1 MNTEDYKKEI
11 LRQLSDGKYYEKHKQ
26 DPKDNV
32 LKNISTCIESIEE
45 TNSNVTKEFDVF
57 PESVRTPVFYVL
69 PKIHKAPDSNLPLN
83 YPGRPNVSACSSP
96 TENISKYLD
105 YILKPHM
112 INLPSYIKDTTD
124 FIEKIKSFKFK
135 SEATYLVT
143 LDVSSLYTNIP
154 HSDGIDA
161 CKYFLDEH
169 CHGRLKSDD
178 VAKLI
183 KLVLQNNYFKFD
195 ENFYLQ
201 KMGTSMGSSMAPSYG
216 SLFMGKFE
224 QDFLRNRDIQPTL
237 WLRFL
242 DDIFMVW
249 DHSLEELELF
259 IRELNSFHP
268 DIKFTH
274 TISQDS
280 LSFLDVNISKGENL
294 CVETNIY
301 VKETN
306 DHQYLDYTSCHP
318 KQCKNGIPYSQAK
331 RYRRIIS
338 DDDKFKHSLS
348 QLREFFLDRGYPHDV
363 LDRAFQKVVNISQ
376 QEALQTQVGDKNS
389 VIPFTI
395 VYDPALPRIGN
406 TINKYW
412 SILNLSKSFTTKSVY
427 ENFKPVVAYRRPKNL
442 QDYLISSEFN
452 KQSDKLYLSQRC
464 NGSRCSHCTKIETG
478 SEFTSQ
484 MTGQAY
490 SLHHNVNCKSNIFTV

>member
-1 MNTEDYKKEI
+1 
-11 LRQLSDGKYYEKHKQ
+11 
-26 DPKDNV
+26 
-32 LKNISTCIESIEE
+32 
-45 TNSNVTKEFDVF
+45 
-57 PESVRTPVFYVL
+57 
-69 PKIHKAPDSNLPLN
+69 
-83 YPGRPNVSACSSP
+83 
-96 TENISKYLD
+96 
-105 YILKPHM
+105 
-112 INLPSYIKDTTD
+112 
-124 FIEKIKSFKFK
+124 
-135 SEATYLVT
+135 
-143 LDVSSLYTNIP
+143 
-154 HSDGIDA
+154 
-161 CKYFLDEH
+161 
-169 CHGRLKSDD
+169 
-178 VAKLI
+178 
-183 KLVLQNNYFKFD
+183 
-195 ENFYLQ
+195 
-201 KMGTSMGSSMAPSYG
+201 MGTAMGSSMAPSYA

-224 QDFLRNRDIQPTL
+224 QDFLRNRDLQPTL

-280 LSFLDVNISKGENL
+280 LSFLDVNISKGKNL

-306 DHQYLDYTSCHP
+306 NHQYLDYTSCHP

-348 QLREFFLDRGYPHDV
+348 QLREFFVDRGYPHDV

-376 QEALQTQVGDKNS
+376 QDALQTQVGDKNS

-427 ENFKPVVAYRRPKNL
+427 ENCKPIVAYRRPKNL

-464 NGSRCSHCTKIETG
+464 IRYCLDLAKIHLQSGHPTLN
-478 SEFTSQ
+478 SIPR
-484 MTGQAY
+484 
-490 SLHHNVNCKSNIFTV
+490 K